1 MNKKHVLNL
10 SILIILGFLLS
21 ACEIPFINVSV
32 VRGSGEITS
41 ENRDVEPFKEIR
53 LEGAGQMV
61 ISQGETHSLEISAE
75 DNIIEELT
83 SEVVGD
89 TLILGYR
96 DQSWR
101 RTVIPTEVIR
111 YELTVTDLVNITL
124 NGAGE
129 VTMEELETESFE
141 VAINGAGRIDINQ
154 LIDVENLGVEITGAG
169 TISLAG
175 EADNQTITIDG
186 AGNYRAGD
194 LHTNTTEIEING
206 LGNATVWTDES
217 LDIAINGA
225 GNLTYYGSPDVTQNI
240 TGAGD
245 IDNRGE
251 K

>member
-1 MNKKHVLNL
+1 MKKKHFLNL
-10 SILIILGFLLS
+10 SILIIVGFLLS
-21 ACEIPFINVSV
+21 ACQIPFVNVSV
-32 VRGSGEITS
+32 IRGSGDITS
-41 ENRDVEPFKEIR
+41 ESRDVEPFNEIR
-53 LEGAGQMV
+53 LEGAGQLV
-61 ISQGETHSLEISAE
+61 ITQGDTQSLEISAE
-75 DNIIEELT
+75 DNIMEELT
-83 SEVVGD
+83 SEIVGD

-111 YELTVTDLVNITL
+111 YEVNVTNLVNITL

-129 VTMEELETESFE
+129 VTMEDLETDSLEI
-141 VAINGAGRIDINQ
+141 AINGAGRIEINE
-154 LIDVENLGVEITGAG
+154 LTGVENLEVNITGAG
-169 TISLAG
+169 TIALAG
-175 EADNQTITIDG
+175 EADNQSITIDG

-194 LHTNTTEIEING
+194 LHAATTEIEING
-206 LGNATVWTDES
+206 LGNATVWTDET

-225 GNLTYYGSPDVTQNI
+225 GNLTYYGTPDVTQNI